1 VRSQLINKEIV
12 SIDDQIRQLEAQLA
26 IDSENESEETESR
39 NSDGGRAAEEDTR
52 NNHIV
57 VEVANDSGEVVILKS
72 ALEGIAYFLA

>member
-1 VRSQLINKEIV
+1 MRSQLINKEIV